1 MLLQKILCENAS
13 RTAESSC
20 LKMNEP
26 RISLIFAYQA
36 FEIVT
41 VLGSKNVAVIVTMQ
55 KLIESLSKMPLF

>member
-1 MLLQKILCENAS
+1 MIFLLLQKILCENAS

-41 VLGSKNVAVIVTMQ
+41 VLGSKKCCSHSNYAKVNRV
-55 KLIESLSKMPLF
+55 P